1 MCSYKYTV
9 LVNNQSCPNLPGGT
23 RHPFQVDAPYL
34 LSIGILEP
42 RRNQDKLICC
52 CLIPQFKR
60 VVIPCPVPWLTV
72 TSGIRRVS
80 VTWDLLSLRGGLGK
94 WEEME
99 LAGMGQGSTVL
110 SPIFE
115 SLEACLS
122 ACWGAILLHQPHLS
136 CTGFQMRFWTTNI
149 QSCIL

>member
-60 VVIPCPVPWLTV
+60 VVIPCPVPWLNSDLGNKEGVCDLGPPVPERWLGEMGGDGAGWDGTGQHSAV
-72 TSGIRRVS
+72 TY
-80 VTWDLLSLRGGLGK
+80 
-94 WEEME
+94 
-99 LAGMGQGSTVL
+99 
-110 SPIFE
+110 F
-115 SLEACLS
+115 
-122 ACWGAILLHQPHLS
+122 
-136 CTGFQMRFWTTNI
+136 
-149 QSCIL
+149 